1 MVSLGTWI
9 KLEANLKW
17 LEKKAWINTV
27 TNNEQLYHDVEAISS
42 FEQIDDEPLTIDKIL
57 ISSYFKLVE

>member
-17 LEKKAWINTV
+17 LEKKAWINIV
-27 TNNEQLYHDVEAISS
+27 ADNEQLYQDVEAISS